1 MRRAIQYTEDESKA
15 LRIVTNELHV
25 YDPADLN
32 KGIVE
37 KLRLE
42 GVTSFSISPGK
53 SPSVGLFVAEK
64 KVRSFACLSG
74 RRSRGTNSSSVQG
87 APASVK
93 IHSLSTLASMS
104 SSKTFYKADKIQMKW
119 NKSGTS
125 LLFLT
130 QTEVDK
136 TGKSYYGETNLYMM
150 AAAGTFDCR
159 VTLGE
164 SVRWS

>member
-1 MRRAIQYTEDESKA
+1 M
-15 LRIVTNELHV
+15 
-25 YDPADLN
+25 
-32 KGIVE
+32 
-37 KLRLE
+37 
-42 GVTSFSISPGK
+42 
-53 SPSVGLFVAEK
+53 
-64 KVRSFACLSG
+64 RSFACSELAFGRSG
-74 RRSRGTNSSSVQG
+74 ADHFRSQG

-93 IHSLSTLASMS
+93 IHSLSALAAMS
-104 SSKTFYKADKIQMKW
+104 STKTFYKADKIQMKW

-136 TGKSYYGETNLYMM
+136 TGKSYYGESNLYMM

-164 SVRWS
+164 STRWDGRGGS